1 MRDFRP
7 LVPLALAIGWS
18 APASAESLLVAAS
31 VPDVT
36 ETLQTV
42 IRSSSAIV
50 AFFFVLQLLHAVFLV
65 LTHGDEDEK
74 KVQAHAILKE
84 AMIGIAVVTVVA
96 SLARP
101 AAAAVLTGGAYLI
114 HAYAQ

>member
-1 MRDFRP
+1 MRRNRFV
-7 LVPLALAIGWS
+7 LLILALGWS

-31 VPDVT
+31 APPDVT
-36 ETLQTV
+36 STLQTV

-84 AMIGIAVVTVVA
+84 AMIGIAVVAVVA

-101 AAAAVLTGGAYLI
+101 AAADVLTGGAYLI